1 MLFPVY
7 VSFHIVALNKKSH
20 FSSKISS
27 KTSCVNITH
36 FHLPLLY
43 LYHNKHQKS
52 FCGHKRT
59 GELLWTYNG
68 KVFEDKKPACSQL
81 FCGKKGG
88 EPNLLIN
95 LGYYVLCF
103 CSEAWKP
110 KKAITSFKAN
120 LYWIFCGLVKNL
132 KWLFDPLPWSSFG
145 KENED
150 SGKAINSFQTFQQ
163 SSNWCPD
170 KIVDVLPD
178 NYQVGS
184 TSNIYYT
191 QPPACIP
198 KWVEK
203 TYQMIKGVPKNT

>member
-1 MLFPVY
+1 MDIRGQ
-7 VSFHIVALNKKSH
+7 VSFCEPTMGRCLRIKSPRVLNYFVAKK
-20 FSSKISS
+20 
-27 KTSCVNITH
+27 
-36 FHLPLLY
+36 
-43 LYHNKHQKS
+43 
-52 FCGHKRT
+52 
-59 GELLWTYNG
+59 
-68 KVFEDKKPACSQL
+68 
-81 FCGKKGG
+81 G

-95 LGYYVLCF
+95 LGYYVLYSF
-103 CSEAWKP
+103 CSEIVLEAWKP
-110 KKAITSFKAN
+110 KIAITSFKAN